1 MISYLYEVSFSFDPS
16 SLFTLSKL
24 SSNLTFF
31 FLQLQ
36 LSIAT
41 KAQFNFLEPFA
52 SWFESYVRTRRERRE
67 EKKIRTKWTKF
78 GRVTSGCRCVSIGS
92 HVTQVASDFPNKL
105 PPRESRVPETF
116 IDTLLCIHGHTPG
129 IMGLPGPPT
138 PFPPLCS
145 AGCGPHF
152 MLVTPL
158 FPESVYYHRPVS
170 SFMQNNLISRASK
183 SRQYNAALYN
193 VFCSLLLVPRR
204 QLSPS
209 PFPSVFEIDA
219 REEIIIIYNT
229 LLRHAVVYNIYF
241 YHTLSIN
248 QKFL

>member
-1 MISYLYEVSFSFDPS
+1 MRHMTSRWYLIYMKFL
-16 SLFTLSKL
+16 SLSIHHLSLLYPNYLLTSL
-24 SSNLTFF
+24 SSSYSYNYPLRLKRSLIFLNHSPRGSNHTF
-31 FLQLQ
+31 
-36 LSIAT
+36 
-41 KAQFNFLEPFA
+41 E
-52 SWFESYVRTRRERRE
+52 REERE
-67 EKKIRTKWTKF
+67 EKKRTKWTKF

-105 PPRESRVPETF
+105 PPRESRVSETF

-183 SRQYNAALYN
+183 SR
-193 VFCSLLLVPRR
+193 
-204 QLSPS
+204 
-209 PFPSVFEIDA
+209 
-219 REEIIIIYNT
+219 
-229 LLRHAVVYNIYF
+229 
-241 YHTLSIN
+241 
-248 QKFL
+248 